1 MLRISIIILV
11 ALALAML
18 VMRLSP
24 RLRAAVAGLMRSPW
38 VRQILVGFVLRAIRL
53 LLFRR

>member
-24 RLRAAVAGLMRSPW
+24 RLRATVAGLMRSPL

>member
-18 VMRLSP
+18 VIRLSP
-24 RLRAAVAGLMRSPW
+24 SLRARVAGIMRSPL

>member
-24 RLRAAVAGLMRSPW
+24 RFRAAVAGLMRSPL

>member
-1 MLRISIIILV
+1 MLRISILILV
-11 ALALAML
+11 ALAVAVL

-24 RLRAAVAGLMRSPW
+24 RLRDRAVAVMRSPL
-38 VRQILVGFVLRAIRL
+38 VRQILFGMVLRVIRL